1 MLEDYLLN
9 NKIIRSYAKMFNQ
22 KEFNRIIRCTLI
34 LGIQTL
40 KEEMPAYNHLSPQEI
55 ESVIIESIRDDNS
68 AQGALE
74 R

>member
-9 NKIIRSYAKMFNQ
+9 NKIIRAYAKMFSD
-22 KEFNRIIRCTLI
+22 KELNRMIRCTLI

-40 KEEMPAYNHLSPQEI
+40 KEEIPNFNHLSPQEI
-55 ESVIIESIRDDNS
+55 ESVIIESVKGDSYPHEIF
-68 AQGALE
+68 E